1 MPDITKCLG
10 EGCQKKYSCFR
21 YSANANIYQSY
32 FIKTPIIDDKCE
44 YYINHNMLPKWEK
57 NIQTD
62 NCKY

>member
-32 FIKTPIIDDKCE
+32 FIETPTKNNECE
-44 YYINHNMLPKWEK
+44 YFIHIERFNKWK
-57 NIQTD
+57 D
-62 NCKY
+62 NTLK